1 MGHFQVRKL
10 TQITRGNYGTS
21 PFLMGKS
28 TIKMTILAFLEIR
41 NPGNYKWFSLFN
53 CFCLKSL
60 AFDPATPETTGTP
73 GFPYISFK
81 IVILRGLR
89 VEVCAA
95 VVVANLRHF
104 PLLGS
109 NWRVLGCGVWQPM
122 LSWIQWVRC
131 GNLEYNNDW
140 RVWPIFNILQ
150 TKAAKQREPLKF
162 PGFRISR
169 YTDIYLYIFRLT
181 YMCIILMETQLKG
194 YNLKFQSQPWAPAA
208 KEIWCALLWR
218 QWWAISFLLALTH
231 IANLQEVDCT
241 PHRSI

>member
-1 MGHFQVRKL
+1 MCHFQVRKL

-122 LSWIQWVRC
+122 LS
-131 GNLEYNNDW
+131 
-140 RVWPIFNILQ
+140 
-150 TKAAKQREPLKF
+150 
-162 PGFRISR
+162 
-169 YTDIYLYIFRLT
+169 
-181 YMCIILMETQLKG
+181 
-194 YNLKFQSQPWAPAA
+194 
-208 KEIWCALLWR
+208 
-218 QWWAISFLLALTH
+218 
-231 IANLQEVDCT
+231 
-241 PHRSI
+241 